1 MNYKKFL
8 IVGLML
14 ILTGSYVIYYFNTNN
29 VVTHYNFFQGESDH
43 WLVEYEVSGKE
54 RFKQIGNKVEYTN

>member
-1 MNYKKFL
+1 
-8 IVGLML
+8 ML